1 MHLYLDMP
9 NKRSS
14 RRHTRKFFCPYCEQ
28 RLWRS
33 GNSKHHIYYE
43 NAEQIRNNTGITLK
57 KAKLLSLQSA
67 TYLDRNRWIESFCCS
82 SHGMMWLLISVK
94 DKNYQ
99 YRLAKANDWLR
110 TDKTVDPRIA
120 NPSVSEFTLRMS
132 RRPR

>member
-1 MHLYLDMP
+1 MYLYLDMP

-14 RRHTRKFFCPYCEQ
+14 RRQTKKFFCPYCQQ

-33 GNSKHHIYYE
+33 GNNKHHLYYE
-43 NAEQIRNNTGITLK
+43 NAEEIRKNTGITLK

-67 TYLDRNRWIESFCCS
+67 TYLDRNKWIESFCCS
-82 SHGMMWLLISVK
+82 SHGMMWLLISVR
-94 DKNYQ
+94 DKNYE

>member
-1 MHLYLDMP
+1 MP

-14 RRHTRKFFCPYCEQ
+14 RRYTKRFFCPYCQQ

-33 GNSKHHIYYE
+33 GNSKHYLYYE
-43 NAEQIRNNTGITLK
+43 NAEEIRKNTGITLK

-67 TYLDRNRWIESFCCS
+67 TYLDRNKWIESFCCS
-82 SHGMMWLLISVK
+82 SHGMMWLSISVK
-94 DKNYQ
+94 DKNYE
-99 YRLAKANDWLR
+99 YRLANANDWLR
-110 TDKTVDPRIA
+110 TDKTVDPKIA